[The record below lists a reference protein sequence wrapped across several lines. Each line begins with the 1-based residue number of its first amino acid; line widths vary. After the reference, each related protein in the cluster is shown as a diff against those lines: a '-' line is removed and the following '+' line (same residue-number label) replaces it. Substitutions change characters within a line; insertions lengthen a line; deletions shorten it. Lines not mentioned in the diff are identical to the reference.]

1 VYCGNLFF
9 ALFRYAERLFD
20 GRLRMRKRS
29 MTEKE
34 QSLALQILTTEH
46 FTLQTA
52 RSAFVYESTGRIN
65 LFLAAVSSG
74 VVAIA
79 FVGQTSRFGE
89 SFFAFSLVV
98 LATLVFIGLAT
109 YVRVQQTAVAEVMYE
124 RGMNRIRH
132 FFVES
137 VPDIQRYF
145 VLSVHDDLAGTSQNE
160 AIRGMRMQPLF
171 TASGMINVVNAVLVG
186 AFMSLLVAVTVK
198 AGLLLDVGCGI
209 AAALVTLVL
218 QLRHQALQWK
228 QIEQIASAEFPTPS
242 QA

>member
-1 VYCGNLFF
+1 
-9 ALFRYAERLFD
+9 
-20 GRLRMRKRS
+20 

-52 RSAFVYESTGRIN
+52 RSAFVTESTARIN
-65 LFLAAVSSG
+65 LFLVAVSSG

-109 YVRVQQTAVAEVMYE
+109 YVRVQQTAVAEAMYE

-132 FFVES
+132 FFIET
-137 VPDIQRYF
+137 VPDIRRYF
-145 VLSVHDDLAGTSQNE
+145 ILSVHDDLAGTSQYQ

-171 TASGMINVVNAVLVG
+171 TASGLVNVVNAVLVG
-186 AFMSLLVAVTVK
+186 AFISLLVAVTVK
-198 AGLLLDVGCGI
+198 AGLLVDVGCGI
-209 AAALVTLVL
+209 AAGLVTLVL

-228 QIEQIASAEFPTPS
+228 QIEQIASAEFPTPP